1 MTKSTRTY
9 NRRGS
14 KRLRTGKYHDKYKI
28 VLKPVEYKKQ
38 LAEWNNKDKYEDG
51 PLITFYANVWERVC
65 IFPLPKGSKV
75 QTQGI
80 VPAVY
85 AEVYLNV
92 HSGHGQYNELPLAVY
107 TTKNGWNNDPAS
119 FKSTWQETKPEHY
132 EWKKEVETLMQESL

>member
-51 PLITFYANVWERVC
+51 PLITFYANVWER
-65 IFPLPKGSKV
+65 
-75 QTQGI
+75 TR
-80 VPAVY
+80 
-85 AEVYLNV
+85 
-92 HSGHGQYNELPLAVY
+92 
-107 TTKNGWNNDPAS
+107 
-119 FKSTWQETKPEHY
+119 QETKPEHY